1 MRHLATAAD
10 RIDYWIRRRIVP
22 DPCPSRVNS
31 GRDRR
36 VALAAIGRSL
46 KDQYDAAAAPV
57 PARLL
62 HSWSNSKSRRRA
74 DALPLDERNRENRQ
88 FISKAARPGSRAA
101 FCLAG
106 I

>member
-10 RIDYWIRRRIVP
+10 RIDDWIRRRIVP

-57 PARLL
+57 PARL
-62 HSWSNSKSRRRA
+62 S
-74 DALPLDERNRENRQ
+74 ALMEQLKIQ
-88 FISKAARPGSRAA
+88 A
-101 FCLAG
+101 
-106 I
+106 